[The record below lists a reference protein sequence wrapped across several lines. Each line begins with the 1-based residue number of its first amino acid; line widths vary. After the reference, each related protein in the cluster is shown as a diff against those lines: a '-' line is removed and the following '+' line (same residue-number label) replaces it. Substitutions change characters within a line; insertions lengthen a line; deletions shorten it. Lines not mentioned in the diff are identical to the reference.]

1 MEQEQYHFAWRTLTG
16 EKNYF
21 KKKRMEKEPN
31 LRHCCTWY
39 YCADKNMEN
48 EMVLVYAVEKN
59 KELKNTSLKH
69 EDRFL
74 QKITASGKSCSGKVT
89 KFAKI
94 AVPGSYNQD
103 GTIKQ

>member
-1 MEQEQYHFAWRTLTG
+1 
-16 EKNYF
+16 
-21 KKKRMEKEPN
+21 
-31 LRHCCTWY
+31 
-39 YCADKNMEN
+39 MEN
-48 EMVLVYAVEKN
+48 EMVLVYAVEKT
-59 KELKNTSLKH
+59 KELKKTSLKH
-69 EDRFL
+69 EDRIL

>member
-1 MEQEQYHFAWRTLTG
+1 MEQEQYHFAWRTPIG
-16 EKNYF
+16 EK
-21 KKKRMEKEPN
+21 KPN

-48 EMVLVYAVEKN
+48 EMVLVYAVEKT
-59 KELKNTSLKH
+59 KELKNTNLKH

-74 QKITASGKSCSGKVT
+74 QTMTASGKPYWKVT

-94 AVPGSYNQD
+94 AVSGSYNQENHQ
-103 GTIKQ
+103 TIKKIDQINDDK